1 MYSMLCISLAQQQLL
16 LTDFNEVNWYNM
28 LHGTSQ
34 VLSLPVANLNDS
46 DSGDQY
52 FHYPVHMHSANVG
65 ERCGERL

>member
-1 MYSMLCISLAQQQLL
+1 
-16 LTDFNEVNWYNM
+16 M